1 MDQYIKKILQLLL
14 LGVVTYTLW
23 EVSQDL
29 RKSINNGVQHGLT
42 KHSGWTNGNER
53 YVYPTSRSINERS
66 KTHINENENNKWDNR
81 GNKLK

>member
-29 RKSINNGVQHGLT
+29 RKSINNGV
-42 KHSGWTNGNER
+42 
-53 YVYPTSRSINERS
+53 
-66 KTHINENENNKWDNR
+66 
-81 GNKLK
+81 

>member
-29 RKSINNGVQHGLT
+29 KKSINNGV
-42 KHSGWTNGNER
+42 
-53 YVYPTSRSINERS
+53 
-66 KTHINENENNKWDNR
+66 
-81 GNKLK
+81 